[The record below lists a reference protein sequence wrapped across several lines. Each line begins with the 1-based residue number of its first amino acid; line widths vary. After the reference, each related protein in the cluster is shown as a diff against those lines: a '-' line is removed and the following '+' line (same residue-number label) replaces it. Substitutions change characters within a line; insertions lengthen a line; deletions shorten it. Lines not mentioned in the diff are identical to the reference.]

1 MKVVV
6 LVFSLITLLSVTASS
21 QVLSF
26 GLGADVTFPSAD
38 LKDNVATGY
47 GMTGLV
53 RFGLLPIVDLTGG
66 LEYTKF
72 TSKTLAGGVPSAST
86 AFGVLVGG
94 RVSVFVIGYVGA
106 ETGSYTFTPSVNGE
120 SADSYTKGFIAPMVG
135 VKFTIFDLGAR
146 YVSAGNDSF
155 WALRGLVW
163 L

>member
-1 MKVVV
+1 MKVFV
-6 LVFSLITLLSVTASS
+6 LVFALITLLSVTASS

-47 GMTGLV
+47 GLTGLV

-72 TSKTLAGGVPSAST
+72 TSKDLAGGVPSSST

-120 SADSYTKGFIAPMVG
+120 SGDSYTKGFIAPMVG
-135 VKFTIFDLGAR
+135 VKFTMFDIGAR